1 MPIPVVITAFAD
13 RDLHLR
19 VQDAAGKLF
28 LKRAAGLEKGAATP
42 GRTNIGKVTLAQV
55 REIAEQ
61 KMKDLNAN
69 GIDAAISMVKGSAL
83 SMGIEVVGRAMAKQG
98 KRLRDLRAKIDPE
111 KGLSAR

>member
-13 RDLHLR
+13 RTFTF
-19 VQDAAGKLF
+19 ATKTPPASYF

-42 GRTNIGKVTLAQV
+42 GRSIVGKVTAAQV

-69 GIDAAISMVKGSAL
+69 GIDAAIRMVKGSAL
-83 SMGIEVVGRAMAKQG
+83 SMGIEVV
-98 KRLRDLRAKIDPE
+98 E
-111 KGLSAR
+111 